1 MRGAGNAGEGVR
13 GVGEV
18 RGGAGEYEGK
28 RGDVGKRGRARKM
41 RGKM

>member
-1 MRGAGNAGEGVR
+1 MRGKGVR

-28 RGDVGKRGRARKM
+28 RGDVGKRGRTRKKRRKM
-41 RGKM
+41 

>member
-1 MRGAGNAGEGVR
+1 MRER
-13 GVGEV
+13 V

-28 RGDVGKRGRARKM
+28 RGDVGKRGRARKK